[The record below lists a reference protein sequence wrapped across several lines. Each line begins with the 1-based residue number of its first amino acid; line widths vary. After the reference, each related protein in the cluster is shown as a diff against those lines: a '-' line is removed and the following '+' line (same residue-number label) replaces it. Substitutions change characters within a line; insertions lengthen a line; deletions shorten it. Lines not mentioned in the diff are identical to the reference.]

1 MDIGVHL
8 PHMGPYASGKALV
21 RLGRVADDAGYH
33 SVWFSDHLVIP
44 VHFEPRYPYDPSGQ
58 FPVDHTFTWTEPF
71 TTMSFVAGATE
82 RVKLGFSVLVVP
94 YRHPVVLGAQTA
106 ALQFLSGG
114 RMILGAGCGWM
125 KEEFGIVGV
134 PYDERGARTDEC
146 LEVVVTMCSKSPA
159 EYHGRYYDLPPSG
172 TMPLPDS
179 PPPVWI
185 GGHTGPALR
194 RAARWQGWHAFQLGP
209 DEVAAAAAQ
218 LPDGVTISVRTR
230 LDPDD
235 MPGTVRHLE
244 ALRKAGADHV
254 TLDIWSDIDGTE
266 DAMRRFAKDHLS
278 ALA

>member
-1 MDIGVHL
+1 
-8 PHMGPYASGKALV
+8 
-21 RLGRVADDAGYH
+21 
-33 SVWFSDHLVIP
+33 
-44 VHFEPRYPYDPSGQ
+44 
-58 FPVDHTFTWTEPF
+58 
-71 TTMSFVAGATE
+71 
-82 RVKLGFSVLVVP
+82 
-94 YRHPVVLGAQTA
+94 
-106 ALQFLSGG
+106 
-114 RMILGAGCGWM
+114 
-125 KEEFGIVGV
+125 
-134 PYDERGARTDEC
+134 
-146 LEVVVTMCSKSPA
+146 MCSKSPA

-244 ALRKAGADHV
+244 ACERPAPTTSPSTSGRTSTAPKTPCAASPRITSRPWPDPPRRRRDRPHDQIRSPSPGETAGNRDQ
-254 TLDIWSDIDGTE
+254 IRIDPT
-266 DAMRRFAKDHLS
+266 DTTP
-278 ALA
+278 